1 MLTGDKPA
9 RPARQVVMM
18 TLGALLVVAF
28 AGVLQERQ
36 AVQHYASLAISA
48 VMN

>member
-1 MLTGDKPA
+1 MLKGDKPA
-9 RPARQVVMM
+9 RPASQVVMM

-36 AVQHYASLAISA
+36 AVQHYAGMAMAALF
-48 VMN
+48 N